1 MNFEEILNK
10 NQLQAVK
17 HKDGPLLI
25 LAGAGSGKTRVITY
39 RIAYL
44 ISVYGVSPEN
54 ILAVTF
60 TNKAAEE
67 MKGRIEKVVGKKAE
81 KIWMSTFHSFGC
93 RVLRNYCDKI
103 GYTRNFSIYDEDDR
117 ERLVKECMNVAKIS
131 EKQIKPYEV
140 IRKIQDIKNQ
150 LLNPEDF
157 YGYANDYN
165 SKLVAR
171 IYEIYEEKLHFN
183 NAFDFDDLIKKP
195 IELFNKEKE
204 ILNQYQEKFK
214 YILIDEYQDINNSQ
228 YVLVSTLASKYK
240 NICVVGDDDQS
251 IYRFRGADITNILD
265 FEKDYPDAKVI
276 CLDQNYRSTKTIL
289 KSAHSVIYN
298 NKGRKDKELWT
309 ENEAGQ
315 KITLTYTE
323 DATKEAEAILNEV
336 DRLLRTT
343 DADLKNMAVFYRT
356 NAQSRAIEDC
366 FRRSGVPYKLIGGIQ
381 FYGRLEIKDM
391 LAYLRLIVNP
401 NDVLSLKRV
410 INVPPRGIGDTSITK
425 LEEYAME
432 KEISIFDAIQEIN
445 NIDDIKE
452 NTKKSFIQFYDM
464 IKNISENR
472 KNMSITK
479 IIKTI
484 LSETGYIDYW
494 RSDTSIKSDERVENV
509 REFVSAI
516 SEFEEKRKDAT
527 LEDFLNQVAL
537 ISDIDK
543 MDKDANAITLMTIH
557 SAKGLEFDYV
567 FIAGM
572 NEDIFPHKNCKDEPG
587 GIEEERRLCYVGMTR
602 AKKRLFLFTTLFRR
616 QYGSKNISSVSRFV
630 DEIPPEFLEIKGKTL
645 IKEYINKEPFMAD
658 SEPQFEEYI
667 DEGPVYKAGEKV
679 RHKIMGEGVILK
691 IEPHGN
697 DYKLTVAFKKHGKK
711 VLSANF
717 AGLQKI

>member
-10 NQLQAVK
+10 NQLEAVK
-17 HKDGPLLI
+17 HKDGPILI

-44 ISVYGVSPEN
+44 ISVHNISPEN

-67 MKGRIEKVVGKKAE
+67 MKGRIIKVVGKKAD

-93 RVLRNYCDKI
+93 RILRNHCEKI
-103 GYTRNFSIYDEDDR
+103 GYSRNFSIYDEDDR
-117 ERLVKECMNVAKIS
+117 ERLIKECMNAAKITD
-131 EKQIKPYEV
+131 KQIKPNEV
-140 IRKIQDIKNQ
+140 IRRIQDIKNK
-150 LLNPEDF
+150 LLTPEDF
-157 YGYANDYN
+157 IEFAKDYN

-171 IYEIYEEKLHFN
+171 IYEIYDEKLQFN

-195 IELFNKEKE
+195 IELFEKNQD
-204 ILNQYQEKFK
+204 ILDKYQEKFK

-228 YVLVSTLASKYK
+228 YVLVSLLARKYK

-251 IYRFRGADITNILD
+251 IYRFRGADITNILE
-265 FEKDYPDAKVI
+265 FEDDYPDAKVVR
-276 CLDQNYRSTKTIL
+276 LEQNYRSTKTIL
-289 KSAHSVIYN
+289 KAAHNVISK
-298 NKGRKDKELWT
+298 NKDRKDKELWT
-309 ENEAGQ
+309 ENEEGQ

-343 DADLKNMAVFYRT
+343 DTNLKDMAVFYRT

-366 FRRSGVPYKLIGGIQ
+366 FRRNGIPYKLIGGIQ
-381 FYGRLEIKDM
+381 FYGRMEIKDI
-391 LAYLRLIVNP
+391 LAYLRLVVNP
-401 NDVLSLKRV
+401 NDFISFKRV
-410 INVPPRGIGDTSITK
+410 INVPPRGIGDASITK
-425 LEEYAME
+425 LEEYAVE
-432 KEISIFDAIQEIN
+432 KEIPIFDAIAEID
-445 NIDDIKE
+445 NITEMKE
-452 NTKKSFIQFYDM
+452 SAKSALKQFYEL

-472 KNMSITK
+472 KSLSLTK

-494 RSDTSIKSDERVENV
+494 QSDTSVKSEERVENV
-509 REFVSAI
+509 RELVSAV
-516 SEFEEKRKDAT
+516 SEFEEKRPDAT

-537 ISDIDK
+537 ISEIDR
-543 MDKDANAITLMTIH
+543 MDKDANAITLMTVH

-572 NEDIFPHKNCKDEPG
+572 NEGLFPHKNCIDEPG
-587 GIEEERRLCYVGMTR
+587 GVEEERRLCYVGMTR

-616 QYGSKNISSVSRFV
+616 QNGSKNISSVSRFV
-630 DEIPPEFLEIKGKTL
+630 DEIPHEFLEIKGKTL
-645 IKEYINKEPFMAD
+645 IKEHINKEPFMIDA
-658 SEPQFEEYI
+658 ETQFEEYL
-667 DEGPVYKAGEKV
+667 DEAPVYKTGQKV
-679 RHKIMGEGVILK
+679 KHKIMGEGVILK

-697 DYKLTVAFKKHGKK
+697 DHKLTVAFKKHGKK

-717 AGLQKI
+717 AGLKKI

>member
-1 MNFEEILNK
+1 MNFEEILNE
-10 NQLQAVK
+10 NQLKAVK

-44 ISVYGVSPEN
+44 ISIYNISPEN

-67 MKGRIEKVVGKKAE
+67 MKGRIGKVVGKKAE

-93 RVLRNYCDKI
+93 RILRNHCEKI
-103 GYTRNFSIYDEDDR
+103 GYSRNFSIYDEDDR
-117 ERLVKECMNVAKIS
+117 ERLVKECMNAAKIS

-140 IRKIQDIKNQ
+140 VRKIQDTKNQ
-150 LLNPEDF
+150 LLTPEEF
-157 YGYANDYN
+157 YNYANDYN

-195 IELFNKEKE
+195 IELFKADKE
-204 ILNQYQEKFK
+204 ILNKYQEKFK

-228 YVLVSTLASKYK
+228 YVLVSTLAKKYK

-265 FEKDYPDAKVI
+265 FEEDYPEAKVI
-276 CLDQNYRSTKTIL
+276 RLEQNYRSTKTIL
-289 KSAHSVIYN
+289 KAAHNVINN

-309 ENEAGQ
+309 ENETGQ

-323 DATKEAEAILNEV
+323 DSTKEAEAILKEV

-343 DADLKNMAVFYRT
+343 DTNLKDMAVFYRT

-366 FRRSGVPYKLIGGIQ
+366 FRRNGVPYKLIGGIQ
-381 FYGRLEIKDM
+381 FYGRMEIKDI

-401 NDVLSLKRV
+401 NDFISFKRV
-410 INVPPRGIGDTSITK
+410 INVPPRGIGDASLTK
-425 LEEYAME
+425 LEEYAIK
-432 KEISIFDAIQEIN
+432 KEISIFDAINYIAD
-445 NIDDIKE
+445 ISDIKE
-452 NTKKSFIQFYDM
+452 STKNSFIHFYNL
-464 IKNISENR
+464 IKDISDNR
-472 KNMSITK
+472 SNLSITK
-479 IIKTI
+479 IVKKI

-494 RSDTSIKSDERVENV
+494 KSDTSVKSDERVENV
-509 REFVSAI
+509 REMVSAI
-516 SEFEEKRKDAT
+516 SEFEEKRQDAT

-543 MDKDANAITLMTIH
+543 MDKDANAITLMTVH
-557 SAKGLEFDYV
+557 SAKGLEFDNV

-572 NEDIFPHKNCKDEPG
+572 NEDLFPHRNCIDEPG

-616 QYGSKNISSVSRFV
+616 QYGSKSISSVSRFV
-630 DEIPPEFLEIKGKTL
+630 DEIPQQFLEIKGKTL
-645 IKEYINKEPFMAD
+645 IKEHINTEPFMIDAQ
-658 SEPQFEEYI
+658 PQFEEYI
-667 DEGPVYKAGEKV
+667 DEAPVYKPGEKV

-691 IEPHGN
+691 IEPHGD
-697 DYKLTVAFKKHGKK
+697 DYKLTVSFKKHGKK
-711 VLSANF
+711 VMSANF
-717 AGLQKI
+717 AGLEKI

>member
-10 NQLQAVK
+10 NQLEAVK

-44 ISVYGVSPEN
+44 ISVHNISPEN

-81 KIWMSTFHSFGC
+81 KILMSTFHSFGC
-93 RVLRNYCDKI
+93 RILRNHCDEI
-103 GYTRNFSIYDEDDR
+103 GYSRNFSIYDEDDR
-117 ERLVKECMNVAKIS
+117 ERLVKECMHWAKIS

-140 IRKIQDIKNQ
+140 IRKIQDIKNR
-150 LLNPEDF
+150 LLTPDE
-157 YGYANDYN
+157 YAQYANDYN
-165 SKLVAR
+165 SRLVLK
-171 IYEIYEEKLHFN
+171 IYDLYEEKMRFN

-195 IELFNKEKE
+195 IELFKTKPE
-204 ILNQYQEKFK
+204 ILNKFQEKFK

-228 YVLVSTLASKYK
+228 YVLISTLAKKYK

-251 IYRFRGADITNILD
+251 IYGFRGADITNILD
-265 FEKDYPDAKVI
+265 FEDDYPDTKVI
-276 CLDQNYRSTKTIL
+276 RLEQNYRSTKTIL
-289 KSAHSVIYN
+289 KAAHSVIFN
-298 NKGRKDKELWT
+298 NKDRKDKELWT
-309 ENEAGQ
+309 ENENGQ

-323 DATKEAEAILNEV
+323 DATHEAEAILNEV

-343 DADLKNMAVFYRT
+343 DTNLRDMAVFYRT
-356 NAQSRAIEDC
+356 NAQSRVLEDC
-366 FRRSGVPYKLIGGIQ
+366 FRRNGIPYKLIGGIQ
-381 FYGRLEIKDM
+381 FYGRMEIKDI
-391 LAYLRLIVNP
+391 LAYLRLVVNP
-401 NDVLSLKRV
+401 HDVISFKRV
-410 INVPPRGIGDTSITK
+410 INVPPRGIGDASITK
-425 LEEYAME
+425 LEEYALE
-432 KEISIFDAIQEIN
+432 KEISIFDAIKDIHDIPE
-445 NIDDIKE
+445 IKE
-452 NTKKSFIQFYDM
+452 NTKNSFLQFYNL
-464 IKNISENR
+464 IKNICDSRN
-472 KNMSITK
+472 NLSLTK
-479 IIKTI
+479 IVKSI

-494 RSDTSIKSDERVENV
+494 KSDTSVKSDERVENV
-509 REFVSAI
+509 KELVSAI
-516 SEFEEKRKDAT
+516 SEFEEKKTDAT

-543 MDKDANAITLMTIH
+543 MDKNANAITLMTIH
-557 SAKGLEFDYV
+557 SAKGLEFENV
-567 FIAGM
+567 FISGM
-572 NEDIFPHKNCKDEPG
+572 NEDLFPHKNSIDEPG

-645 IKEYINKEPFMAD
+645 IKEHINKEPFMIDA
-658 SEPQFEEYI
+658 EPQYEEYT
-667 DEGPVYKAGEKV
+667 DEAPVYKLGEKV
-679 RHKIMGEGVILK
+679 KHKIMGEGVILK
-691 IEPHGN
+691 IEPHGS
-697 DYKLTVAFKKHGKK
+697 DYKLTIAFRKHGKK

-717 AGLQKI
+717 AGLKKI

>member
-1 MNFEEILNK
+1 MNFEEILNE
-10 NQLQAVK
+10 NQLKAVK

-44 ISVYGVSPEN
+44 ISVYGISPEN

-93 RVLRNYCDKI
+93 RILRNHCDKI
-103 GYTRNFSIYDEDDR
+103 GYSKNFSIYDEDDR
-117 ERLVKECMNVAKIS
+117 ERLVKECMNFAKIS

-150 LLNPEDF
+150 LLTPEEF
-157 YGYANDYN
+157 YSYANDYN

-171 IYEIYEEKLHFN
+171 IYEIYEEKLKFN

-195 IELFNKEKE
+195 IELFRIDKE
-204 ILNQYQEKFK
+204 ILNKYQEKFK

-228 YVLVSTLASKYK
+228 YVLVSTLAEKYK

-265 FEKDYPDAKVI
+265 FEEDYPDATVI
-276 CLDQNYRSTKTIL
+276 RLEQNYRSTKTIL
-289 KSAHSVIYN
+289 KAAHSVISK

-309 ENEAGQ
+309 ENEQGQ
-315 KITLTYTE
+315 KIVLTYTE
-323 DATKEAEAILNEV
+323 DATKEAEAILKEV

-343 DADLKNMAVFYRT
+343 DANLKDMSVFYRT
-356 NAQSRAIEDC
+356 NAQSRVIEDC
-366 FRRSGVPYKLIGGIQ
+366 FRRNGIPYKLIGGIQ
-381 FYGRLEIKDM
+381 FYGRMEIKDI

-401 NDVLSLKRV
+401 NDILSFKRV
-410 INVPPRGIGDTSITK
+410 INIPPRGIGEASITK
-425 LEEYAME
+425 LEEYAIENEM
-432 KEISIFDAIQEIN
+432 SIFDAIKDIQ
-445 NIDDIKE
+445 NIPDIKE
-452 NTKKSFIQFYDM
+452 SIKESFYQFYNM
-464 IKNISENR
+464 IKGISENR
-472 KNMSITK
+472 NNMSLTEIV
-479 IIKTI
+479 KTI
-484 LSETGYIDYW
+484 LSETRYIDYW
-494 RSDTSIKSDERVENV
+494 KSDASIKSDERIENV
-509 REFVSAI
+509 RELVSAI

-537 ISDIDK
+537 ITDIDR
-543 MDKDANAITLMTIH
+543 MDKNANAITLMTIH
-557 SAKGLEFDYV
+557 SAKGLEFDNV

-572 NEDIFPHKNCKDEPG
+572 NEDLFPHKNCIDEPG

-616 QYGSKNISSVSRFV
+616 QYGSKNISSVSRFI
-630 DEIPPEFLEIKGKTL
+630 DEIPYELLEIKGKTL
-645 IKEYINKEPFMAD
+645 IKEYINKD
-658 SEPQFEEYI
+658 SFIEDMQPRFEEYI
-667 DEGPVYKAGEKV
+667 DETPLYKPGEKV

-691 IEPHGN
+691 IEPHGD
-697 DYKLTVAFKKHGKK
+697 DYKLTVVFKKHGKK

-717 AGLQKI
+717 AGLEKI

>member
-10 NQLQAVK
+10 NQLEAVK

-44 ISVYGVSPEN
+44 ISVYGVFPEN

-81 KIWMSTFHSFGC
+81 KIWMATFHSFGC
-93 RVLRNYCDKI
+93 RILRNHCELI
-103 GYTRNFSIYDEDDR
+103 GYNRNFSIYDEDDR
-117 ERLVKECMNVAKIS
+117 ERLIKECMNIAKIS

-140 IRKIQDIKNQ
+140 IKKIQDIKNQ

-157 YGYANDYN
+157 YEYANDYN
-165 SKLVAR
+165 SKLVAK

-228 YVLVSTLASKYK
+228 YILISTLASKYK
-240 NICVVGDDDQS
+240 NICAVGDDDQS

-265 FEKDYPDAKVI
+265 FEKDYPEAKVI

-289 KSAHSVIYN
+289 KAAHSVIYN
-298 NKGRKDKELWT
+298 NKNRKDKELWT
-309 ENEAGQ
+309 DNEVGQ

-343 DADLKNMAVFYRT
+343 DADLKDMAVFYRT

-366 FRRSGVPYKLIGGIQ
+366 FRRSGIPYKLIGGIQ

-401 NDVLSLKRV
+401 NDILSFKRV
-410 INVPPRGIGDTSITK
+410 INVPPRGIGEASITK

-432 KEISIFDAIQEIN
+432 KGISIFDAIKEID
-445 NIDDIKE
+445 NIDNIKE
-452 NTKKSFIQFYDM
+452 NTKKSFIQFYNL

-472 KNMSITK
+472 KNMSITE

-494 RSDTSIKSDERVENV
+494 RSDATTKSDERIENV

-537 ISDIDK
+537 ITDIDK

-572 NEDIFPHKNCKDEPG
+572 NEDIFPHKNCKEEPG

-630 DEIPPEFLEIKGKTL
+630 DEIPPELLEIKGKTL
-645 IKEYINKEPFMAD
+645 IKEYINKEPFIAD

-667 DEGPVYKAGEKV
+667 DERPIYKAGEKV